1 MKTMKIPV
9 IALIAIA
16 LLLLTAGCTQPAGT
30 PPVVTTTTVPGTQAG
45 TEIDVLYS
53 GFGTMPTLMASK
65 QIDAYIAWQPYV
77 EVAPMAGFGK
87 VLSYSGELPPDSKWK
102 GHPCC
107 VFVTTTG
114 MEKENPE
121 LVNAMTALMML
132 STDYIN
138 THQEESGAI
147 VADWLA
153 GKSNFTYGNISVS
166 SEKAMTRAI
175 YTVNFTNE
183 PTETW
188 QNGILQFMYAQRE
201 LGVLNGTLMSASDAE
216 AKSILFDSTP
226 YENAKQMIQNKKIIT
241 PAKATRQLGY
251 GYLLSDHDTMLFV
264 AVKKWQYFNDTY
276 GIALK
281 PRDPTQNRPEIVD
294 LIVNGQPVA
303 EIKLISAEFGGP
315 LMQLAA
321 TNAIQFSI
329 VGNPPVIATVDKGN
343 PVKIVMAA
351 NLEGSG
357 VVVSADSPA
366 KDWPGFFVWAK
377 QRSDAG
383 KPLRIADPGKGSI
396 QDILLKY
403 SMKESGLSVKEVKS

>member
-1 MKTMKIPV
+1 MKTMKFIT
-9 IALIAIA
+9 IALVAVA
-16 LLLLTAGCTQPAGT
+16 LVLLTAGCTQPAGG
-30 PPVVTTTTVPGTQAG
+30 PGTATPTLSTTSQPGA
-45 TEIDVLYS
+45 EIDVLYT

-65 QIDAYIAWQPYV
+65 QIDGYIAWQPFV

-87 VLSYSGELPPDSKWK
+87 VLAYTGDLPPDSKWK

-107 VFVTTTG
+107 VFLVRSDLMQG
-114 MEKENPE
+114 NPD
-121 LVNAMTALMML
+121 LVNAMTALMIY

-138 THQEESGAI
+138 AHPEESGAI

-153 GKSNFTYGNISVS
+153 GKGNFTYGNISIS

-175 YTVNFTNE
+175 YTVNFTNK

-188 QNGILQFMYAQRE
+188 KNGVLQFVYAQRE
-201 LGVLNGTLMSASDAE
+201 LGVLNGTLKTASDSD

-226 YENAKQMIQNKKIIT
+226 YENAMKMIQSKKIVT
-241 PAKATRQLGY
+241 PRRETRQLGY

-264 AVKKWQYFNDTY
+264 AVKNWKYFNDTY

-281 PRDPTQNRPEIVD
+281 PRDPAQTRPEIAD
-294 LIVNGQPVA
+294 LIVNGEPVA
-303 EIKLISAEFGGP
+303 EVKLISAEFGGP
-315 LMQLAA
+315 LMQMAA
-321 TNAIQFSI
+321 TDAIQFSI
-329 VGNPPVIATVDKGN
+329 VGNPPAISYVDKGT
-343 PVKIVMAA
+343 PVKILMAA

-366 KDWPGFFVWAK
+366 NDWPSFFAWAK
-377 QRSDAG
+377 ERADAG

-403 SMKESGLSVKEVKS
+403 SMKESGLTIKEVK

>member
-1 MKTMKIPV
+1 MKTLKVPLIV
-9 IALIAIA
+9 LITIAIV
-16 LLLLTAGCTQPAGT
+16 LLTAGCTQPAGAPAT
-30 PPVVTTTTVPGTQAG
+30 TQAPQVQ
-45 TEIDVLYS
+45 TEVDILYS

-65 QIDAYIAWQPYV
+65 QIDAYIAWQPFV

-87 VLSYSGELPPDSKWK
+87 VLSYTGDLPPEPKWK

-107 VFVTTTG
+107 VLIGTTG
-114 MEKENPE
+114 LMKENPD
-121 LVNAMTALMML
+121 LVNAMSALMIY

-138 THQEESGAI
+138 AHQDESGLI

-153 GKSNFTYGNISVS
+153 GKANFTYGNISIS
-166 SEKAMTRAI
+166 SEKAMTKAI

-183 PTETW
+183 PTEQW
-188 QNGILQFMYAQRE
+188 KNGILKFMYAQRE
-201 LGVLNGTLMSASDAE
+201 LGVLNGTLQSASDND
-216 AKSILFDSTP
+216 AKDILFDTGP
-226 YENAKQMIQNKKIIT
+226 YQNARQMIQNNKIIT
-241 PAKATRQLGY
+241 PHKENRQLGF

-294 LIVNGQPVA
+294 LIVNGVPVA

-321 TNAIQFSI
+321 TDAIQFSI
-329 VGNPPVIATVDKGN
+329 VGNPPVITTVDKGN
-343 PVKIVMAA
+343 PVKILMAA

-357 VVVSADSPA
+357 VVVASDAPVT
-366 KDWPGFFVWAK
+366 DWPSFFAWAK
-377 QRSDAG
+377 ARADAG

-403 SMKESGLSVKEVKS
+403 SMKESGITIKEVK

>member
-1 MKTMKIPV
+1 MKIPA
-9 IALIAIA
+9 IALVVVA
-16 LLLLTAGCTQPAGT
+16 LLLLIAGCTQPAGT
-30 PPVVTTTTVPGTQAG
+30 PPATTVPGTPAG
-45 TEIDVLYS
+45 TEVNVLYS

-77 EVAPMAGFGK
+77 EVAPMAGFGR
-87 VLSYSGELPPDSKWK
+87 VLSYTGDLPPSPKWK
-102 GHPCC
+102 NHPCC
-107 VFVTTTG
+107 VFLTISS
-114 MEKENPE
+114 MEKENPD

-138 THQEESGAI
+138 AHPDESGAI
-147 VADWLA
+147 VAEWLA
-153 GKSNFTYGNISVS
+153 GKSNFTYGDISVS
-166 SEKAMTRAI
+166 SEEAMTRAI

-183 PTETW
+183 PTDTW

-201 LGVLNGTLMSASDAE
+201 LGVLNGTLKTASDAE
-216 AKSILFDSTP
+216 AKAILFDSVP
-226 YENAKQMIQNKKIIT
+226 YQNAKQMIQNKHIIT
-241 PAKATRQLGY
+241 PPKASKQLGF

-281 PRDPTQNRPEIVD
+281 PRDLTASRPEIAD

-329 VGNPPVIATVDKGN
+329 VGNPPVIASIDKGN
-343 PVKIVMAA
+343 QAKIIMAA

-366 KDWPGFFVWAK
+366 RDWPSFFAWAK
-377 QRSDAG
+377 QRADAG

-403 SMKESGLSVKEVKS
+403 SMKESNLSVKEVNS

>member
-1 MKTMKIPV
+1 MKSMKIPA
-9 IALIAIA
+9 IALIAVA
-16 LLLLTAGCTQPAGT
+16 LLLLIAGCTQPVGT
-30 PPVVTTTTVPGTQAG
+30 PPTTTVPGTQAG
-45 TEIDVLYS
+45 TEVDVLYS

-87 VLSYSGELPPDSKWK
+87 VLSYSGDLPPDSKWK
-102 GHPCC
+102 NHPCC
-107 VFVTTTG
+107 VFVTISS

-153 GKSNFTYGNISVS
+153 GKSNFTYGDISVS
-166 SEKAMTRAI
+166 SEQAMTRAI
-175 YTVNFTNE
+175 YTVNFTNA
-183 PTETW
+183 PTDTW

-201 LGVLNGTLMSASDAE
+201 LGVLNGTLKTASDAD
-216 AKSILFDSTP
+216 AKAILFDTVP
-226 YENAKQMIQNKKIIT
+226 YQNAKQMIQNKHIVT
-241 PAKATRQLGY
+241 PPKASRQLGF

-281 PRDPTQNRPEIVD
+281 PRDPTQNRPEIAD

-303 EIKLISAEFGGP
+303 EVKLISAEFGGP

-343 PVKIVMAA
+343 PVKIIMAA

-366 KDWPGFFVWAK
+366 HDWPSFFAWAK
-377 QRSDAG
+377 QRADAG

-403 SMKESGLSVKEVKS
+403 SMKESNLSVKEVNS

>member
-1 MKTMKIPV
+1 
-9 IALIAIA
+9 
-16 LLLLTAGCTQPAGT
+16 
-30 PPVVTTTTVPGTQAG
+30 
-45 TEIDVLYS
+45 
-53 GFGTMPTLMASK
+53 MASK

-87 VLSYSGELPPDSKWK
+87 VLSYSGELPPAPKWK

-107 VFVTTTG
+107 VFVTTTA

-153 GKSNFTYGNISVS
+153 GKSNFTYGDISVS

-175 YTVNFTNE
+175 YTVNFTNT
-183 PTETW
+183 PSETW

-201 LGVLNGTLMSASDAE
+201 LGVLNGTLMSASDAD
-216 AKSILFDSTP
+216 AKSILFDSAP
-226 YENAKQMIQNKKIIT
+226 YEKAKQMIQNKKIIT

-294 LIVNGQPVA
+294 LMVNGQPVA

-357 VVVSADSPA
+357 VVVSTDSPA
-366 KDWPGFFVWAK
+366 KDWPSFFAWAK